1 MQKEEKSRTAN
12 SSPEE
17 AKKQAKEN
25 AEELP
30 DSDLWK
36 VDDGRLGGL
45 SLSRWKFWKDQLQ
58 RIMYVLSNEQIDLNT
73 KKEATQALISMN
85 NFEALWG
92 DRDAGSS

>member
-1 MQKEEKSRTAN
+1 MQKEEQSRSAKN
-12 SSPEE
+12 SPEE
-17 AKKQAKEN
+17 TKKKVKED

-45 SLSRWKFWKDQLQ
+45 SLSRWKIWKDQLLW
-58 RIMYVLSNEQIDLNT
+58 IMYVLSNEEVDLST

-85 NFEALWG
+85 NSEALWEQRTSG
-92 DRDAGSS
+92 LS

>member
-1 MQKEEKSRTAN
+1 MQKEEQPRSAN
-12 SSPEE
+12 ISPEE
-17 AKKQAKEN
+17 AKKNAKED

-30 DSDLWK
+30 DSDSWK

-58 RIMYVLSNEQIDLNT
+58 WIMYVLSNEQVDLNT

-85 NFEALWG
+85 NSEALWEQRG
-92 DRDAGSS
+92 SGSS